1 MVGKYKPE
9 WIVERH
15 DNKDGTVDW
24 EIKTICN
31 QKAYVIL
38 STKPAVGKVEDLV
51 LEAKELVQA
60 LKEGHQA
67 PALV

>member
-1 MVGKYKPE
+1 MLEKYKPE
-9 WIVERH
+9 WVVERH

-24 EIKTICN
+24 EIKTICD

-51 LEAKELVQA
+51 REANALVKA